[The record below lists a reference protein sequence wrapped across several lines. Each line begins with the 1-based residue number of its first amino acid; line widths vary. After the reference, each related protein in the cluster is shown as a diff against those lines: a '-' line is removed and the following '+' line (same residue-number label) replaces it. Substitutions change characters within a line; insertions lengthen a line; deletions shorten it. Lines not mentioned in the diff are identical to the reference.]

1 MLMLVLFTF
10 VESLDLK
17 KSNLLIMAGVCA
29 GCIRGTIYNHYEQL
43 PVAGW
48 EKNDTITFSI
58 PPVGEQGIYNLSLG
72 LRTTGHYPFM
82 SLTLIAEQQ
91 TIAAADTISIDT
103 IADSLVT
110 HNSLTPKFIRYT
122 LPCNLMNKR
131 GNTRGQGINYYQ
143 YNFHIAD
150 VALNDGDS
158 LRISIRHDMK
168 REILPGIS
176 DIGIIMTKK

>member
-1 MLMLVLFTF
+1 MIRQPLRHYTVLHML
-10 VESLDLK
+10 
-17 KSNLLIMAGVCA
+17 LLIIAGVCA
-29 GCIRGTIYNHYEQL
+29 GCIRGTVYNHYEQL

-91 TIAAADTISIDT
+91 TIAASDTISLDT
-103 IADSLVT
+103 IADSLAT

-122 LPCNLMNKR
+122 LPCKLMNTR

-150 VALNDGDS
+150 VALNEGDS